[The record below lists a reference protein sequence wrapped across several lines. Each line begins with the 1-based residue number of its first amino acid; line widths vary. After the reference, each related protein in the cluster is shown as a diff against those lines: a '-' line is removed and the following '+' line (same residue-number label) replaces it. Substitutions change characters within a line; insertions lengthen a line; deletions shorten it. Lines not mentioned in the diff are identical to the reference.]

1 MPTPKIL
8 VVEDFERFRR
18 FVVSTLQQRTKQI
31 AEASD
36 GMEALQ
42 EAEEQHPDL
51 VLLDIGLPSL
61 NGIEVARRLRKLAV
75 PPKIVFISQ
84 ESSPEVVAEAL
95 NLGALGYVHKTRAG
109 SDLLPAIDAVL
120 RGKRFVTKA

>member
-1 MPTPKIL
+1 MGVLNGVLLMPTPKIL

-18 FVVSTLQQRTKQI
+18 FVVSTQQQRTKQI

-51 VLLDIGLPSL
+51 VLLDIGL
-61 NGIEVARRLRKLAV
+61 LA
-75 PPKIVFISQ
+75 
-84 ESSPEVVAEAL
+84 
-95 NLGALGYVHKTRAG
+95 
-109 SDLLPAIDAVL
+109 
-120 RGKRFVTKA
+120 